1 MDMNNLFEFLQSI
14 DKDLINSGFES
25 AGGFFALNHCRV
37 LFEHKETRG
46 VSMVSAAFF
55 ASWGFWNLVYYTAL
69 TQPLSFYGA
78 IFLSSANTVY
88 LGMMVY
94 YSHVAETNSWLMTHE
109 EIYLAPERV
118 GLGENHE

>member
-1 MDMNNLFEFLQSI
+1 MNMNDLFEFMRSI
-14 DKDLINSGFES
+14 DKDLINSGFEL

-37 LFEHKETRG
+37 LFEDKETRG
-46 VSMVSAAFF
+46 VSLVSAAFF

-69 TQPLSFYGA
+69 TQPLSFYAA

-88 LGMMVY
+88 MGMMVY
-94 YSHVAETNSWLMTHE
+94 YRHVAETKSWLRSNE

-118 GLGENHE
+118 GLGDKS